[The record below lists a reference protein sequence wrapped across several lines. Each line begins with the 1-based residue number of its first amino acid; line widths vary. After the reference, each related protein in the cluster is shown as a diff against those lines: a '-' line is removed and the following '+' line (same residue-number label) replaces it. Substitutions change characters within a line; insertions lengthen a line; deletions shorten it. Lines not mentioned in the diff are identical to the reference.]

1 MLATTPCPTHS
12 CKQNMFL
19 YRKSD
24 NCQYLLL
31 VYLCVG
37 KSIFSEAVN
46 CHEKHKVY
54 SSDAWESEFPKL
66 SRNCHTSVR
75 AETSTCLRRASSIP
89 KG

>member
-1 MLATTPCPTHS
+1 
-12 CKQNMFL
+12 MFL

-31 VYLCVG
+31 VCLCVG
-37 KSIFSEAVN
+37 VGGNLMSIFSEAVN

-66 SRNCHTSVR
+66 SRNCHTCVR
-75 AETSTCLRRASSIP
+75 AETFSTCLRRASSIP